1 MGRNEP
7 RQRGAPRRL
16 LGPDV
21 TWSDQRLIRA
31 CLSGHEDAW
40 TTLIA
45 KYKNLIYSIPLKYGA
60 TPQDAADIFQAVC
73 LELFNELPRLR
84 KPDSLRSWLITVAA
98 HQSFHWSRKVRRR
111 AEDELTDLESD
122 TLGIDPSVELI
133 AQVERE
139 QKLREAVAKLPARCQ
154 EMIRLLFYHQPQ
166 LSYKEVASR
175 LGLATGSIGFIRGRC
190 LKRLER
196 SLAKWGMGI

>member
-7 RQRGAPRRL
+7 GQRGAARRV

-21 TWSDQRLIRA
+21 TWSDARLIRT
-31 CLSGHEDAW
+31 CLAGHEDAW
-40 TTLIA
+40 STLIA

-111 AEDELTDLESD
+111 AEDELTDLED
-122 TLGIDPSVELI
+122 EKLGLDPAADLI
-133 AQVERE
+133 AQLERE
-139 QKLREAVAKLPARCQ
+139 QQLREAVAALPARCQ

-166 LSYKEVASR
+166 LSYREVAAR
-175 LGLATGSIGFIRGRC
+175 LGLATGSIGFVRGRC

-196 SLAKWGMGI
+196 SLEKWGI